1 MSTPVRPAICP
12 SRLARAS
19 KAKVFEI
26 YPWNSHRS
34 TNGGQ
39 RRLPGFR
46 FQVVSCQLSVVSCQL
61 SVVSC
66 QLSAGSGQLAPG
78 SWHQA
83 VGSGQWAGPPFE
95 FNGPRNSE
103 PHPLNHNT
111 VQCSVNNFGIEGC
124 VAVSLGGW
132 NPIVNIATA
141 RLHGRSIVADSLAEG
156 QSHRSLGQR
165 PRKVDRPITIGW
177 LKANLTK
184 ANGRDWRDSTN
195 CCKIG
200 PFEATQWVEVGLQPT
215 KGRRFGNSRFPRV
228 CCLAHLGRCPRL
240 R

>member
-1 MSTPVRPAICP
+1 MSTPVRPAIRP
-12 SRLARAS
+12 SRLARAWKTS
-19 KAKVFEI
+19 LTEL

-39 RRLPGFR
+39 RRLSVASCQLP
-46 FQVVSCQLSVVSCQL
+46 VVSCQLLVVSCQL
-61 SVVSC
+61 PVASCQLPVASC
-66 QLSAGSGQLAPG
+66 QLS
-78 SWHQA
+78 
-83 VGSGQWAGPPFE
+83 VGSGQWEVGSGKWAGPPFG

-111 VQCSVNNFGIEGC
+111 VQCSVNNFKIEGC
-124 VAVSLGGW
+124 VAVSRGGW
-132 NPIVNIATA
+132 NPVVNIATA

-215 KGRRFGNSRFPRV
+215 KGRRFSRFPRM